1 MRKILITLCMVTS
14 LTLQAQAPLKKV
26 TDAQAQTMVMKI
38 NQTAAKIQ
46 TLTCQFTQVK
56 TLRFLNDKM
65 TSQGRMCYE
74 GPDKLRWEY
83 TTPYNYAFILNG
95 QKVHIKTAK
104 RQQTIDIRQSR
115 LFQGIARVMMNS
127 VTGKSLTSDKDFACT
142 MLTRGDDWVAELVPQ
157 KKEMKQLFTTIRL
170 HFDGKLQMVSQV
182 EMTEKN
188 GDTTIITLKDVKTNG
203 KIDAQMFA
211 ER

>member
-26 TDAQAQTMVMKI
+26 TDAQAQTMVTKI

-127 VTGKSLTSDKDFACT
+127 VTGKSLSNDSDFSVEMMTQGNEWIAS
-142 MLTRGDDWVAELVPQ
+142 LTPKG
-157 KKEMKQLFTTIRL
+157 KEMKALFKTIRL
-170 HFDGKLQMVSQV
+170 HFDSQKQMVSKV
-182 EMTEKN
+182 EMIEKN
-188 GDTTIITLKDVKTNG
+188 GDNTVIQLMHVKTNG
-203 KIDAQMFA
+203 KIEESTFA
-211 ER
+211 IR